1 MRTTPSPTAALPT
14 SQRTPSQPHPAAP
27 ATRHPDALPTRR
39 VITPAGRL
47 RRATTSLIIAA
58 SIVMLLLTSPGAA
71 LAQTP
76 PPPTTAPPPPPS
88 APPPPPSLD
97 TVLKNATNWL
107 VALLAS
113 LATLFLTVG
122 GIRYMGGAADPGEVE
137 KAKTA
142 VKAAA
147 VGYALAALAPLAVTI
162 LKSIVGV

>member
-1 MRTTPSPTAALPT
+1 MTLAE
-14 SQRTPSQPHPAAP
+14 
-27 ATRHPDALPTRR
+27 
-39 VITPAGRL
+39 RL
-47 RRATTSLIIAA
+47 RRAASSLVIAA
-58 SIVMLLLTSPGAA
+58 SAAVLVLTSAGSAF
-71 LAQTP
+71 AQI
-76 PPPTTAPPPPPS
+76 PPPPPP

-137 KAKTA
+137 KAKA
-142 VKAAA
+142 ALKAAA
-147 VGYALAALAPLAVTI
+147 IGYALAALAPLAVGI